1 MLVKLKKPR
10 QERRADLPTIGPA
23 TIRAAAAAGLA
34 GIAVHA
40 GNCLIIERQ
49 STIEARRPGRLVRGR
64 RRRPRV
70 SAAMRP
76 AQVFVL
82 AGEPSG
88 DMLGGR
94 LLKALREQAGDRLE
108 FFGVGG
114 PRMAERGLDSL
125 FPMDEL
131 SLIGFTEILPH
142 LPRLARRLRETVAR
156 DPRRRPL
163 PRADDRFAGFRAAP
177 AAPARAAC
185 RCCACTTSRRR
196 SGPGAS
202 SARRSSR
209 ATSTICSRCCR
220 SSRRSSSAT
229 ACPASFVGHPITEEA
244 GRRGDGAR
252 FRRRYG
258 IAADA
263 PLLCVLPGSR
273 RGEVSQH
280 LPLLGEAVAL
290 LWRRARGCA
299 SCCRRSPGLAPLVK
313 SLVADWQVPV
323 LVLEDRAERFDAYA
337 ASRLAIAASGTVSL
351 EAALARLPLITIYRT
366 GPVTAWLARRLIKVP
381 HVNLVNLILGRPA
394 VPELLQEDCHPERI
408 AATATRLL
416 EDEGL
421 RADQQA
427 ALAEATARLG
437 ARDGRPPSQCAAARV
452 LEVMAD
458 AQPRRTA

>member
-1 MLVKLKKPR
+1 
-10 QERRADLPTIGPA
+10 
-23 TIRAAAAAGLA
+23 
-34 GIAVHA
+34 
-40 GNCLIIERQ
+40 
-49 STIEARRPGRLVRGR
+49 
-64 RRRPRV
+64 
-70 SAAMRP
+70 
-76 AQVFVL
+76 
-82 AGEPSG
+82 
-88 DMLGGR
+88 MLGGR

-142 LPRLARRLRETVAR
+142 LPRLACRLRETLREIRKRGPCLALTIDSPGFALRLQRRLAGLPMLRMHYVAPQVWAWR
-156 DPRRRPL
+156 QQ
-163 PRADDRFAGFRAAP
+163 RAAQLAGDVDHLLALLP
-177 AAPARAAC
+177 FEPPFFERYGLSC
-185 RCCACTTSRRR
+185 
-196 SGPGAS
+196 
-202 SARRSSR
+202 
-209 ATSTICSRCCR
+209 
-220 SSRRSSSAT
+220 
-229 ACPASFVGHPITEEA
+229 SFVGHPITEEA
-244 GRRGDGAR
+244 GRRGDGPR
-252 FRRRYG
+252 FRRRYD
-258 IAADA
+258 IAGDA
-263 PLLCVLPGSR
+263 PLLCILPGSR
-273 RGEVSQH
+273 RGEVTQH

-290 LWRRARGCA
+290 LWRQ
-299 SCCRRSPGLAPLVK
+299 RSRLRVVLPTLPGLAPLVK

-437 ARDGRPPSQCAAARV
+437 AVDGRPPSQCAAARV
-452 LEVMAD
+452 LEVME